1 MCYNLLEHKNFTNPT
16 NRGVWDMNNK
26 KFTVAIIGL
35 GARGAESYGRLMHSM
50 KDKFEITALCDVD
63 ELKLEKY
70 GKIFETSELFNDETE
85 FFKQKRAD
93 ALVIATL
100 DRDHVRQC
108 ERALEL
114 KYDVLLEKP
123 ITDDLGECEMLLNA
137 HKKYGGKVV
146 VCHVLR
152 YAPAFIELKK
162 VLDSG
167 ECGELVMIDTIEQ
180 VSYWHQAHSFVRG
193 NWRNREQTSP
203 MILQKCC
210 HDLDLLQY
218 YANSKCETLSSIGDL
233 KHFKKSN
240 QPEGAADRCE
250 ECKYVDE
257 CCYSARGIY
266 IGNWKAIGSPD
277 NCWPYNMLTTEYPLT
292 EENIRNAIKTGP
304 YGRCVYACDNDVVDH
319 QIVSMTFENGVKA
332 NLRMTAFTQ
341 GGGRIMKFYCTKGE
355 FELDEATN
363 IITVRVFSKPDKI
376 IDVNALI
383 DKSDNHGGGD
393 AGLIKAFYET
403 LCGRGSPTAL
413 ESSVESHIMAL
424 KAEQSRLKKGELLK
438 VHD

>member
-1 MCYNLLEHKNFTNPT
+1 MS
-16 NRGVWDMNNK
+16 NK
-26 KFTVAIIGL
+26 KFMVAIIGL
-35 GARGAESYGRLMHSM
+35 GARGAESYGRIMLSM

-63 ELKLEKY
+63 EGKLNKY
-70 GKIFETSELFNDETE
+70 GKIFGTKELFNDETE

-93 ALVIATL
+93 ALIIATL

-123 ITDDLGECEMLLNA
+123 ITDDLVECERLLNA
-137 HKKYGGKVV
+137 HKKYGGNVV

-218 YANSKCETLSSIGDL
+218 YAGSKCKTLSSIGDL
-233 KHFKKSN
+233 KHFKKCN

-277 NCWPYNMLTTEYPLT
+277 NCWPYNMLTPKLPLT
-292 EENIRNAIKTGP
+292 EENIEEAIKTGP

-319 QIVSMTFENGVKA
+319 QIVAMTFENGVKA

-363 IITVRVFSKPDKI
+363 IVIVRVFNKPDRT
-376 IDVNALI
+376 IDVSKLI
-383 DKSDNHGGGD
+383 DKSDNHAGGD
-393 AGLIKAFYET
+393 AGLINAFYEA
-403 LCGRGSPTAL
+403 LCGNGSPTAL
-413 ESSVESHIMAL
+413 ESSIESHLMAL
-424 KAEQSRLKKGELLK
+424 KAEQSRLNKGELLK
-438 VHD
+438 VH

>member
-1 MCYNLLEHKNFTNPT
+1 MS
-16 NRGVWDMNNK
+16 NK

-35 GARGAESYGRLMHSM
+35 GARGAESYGRIMLSM

-63 ELKLEKY
+63 EEKLNKY
-70 GKIFETSELFNDETE
+70 GKIFGTKKLFNDETE

-93 ALVIATL
+93 ALIIATL

-123 ITDDLGECEMLLNA
+123 ITDDLVECERLLNA
-137 HKKYGGKVV
+137 HKKYGGNVV

-218 YANSKCETLSSIGDL
+218 YAGSKCKTLSSIGDL
-233 KHFKKSN
+233 KHFKKCN

-277 NCWPYNMLTTEYPLT
+277 NCWPYNMLTPKLPLT
-292 EENIRNAIKTGP
+292 EENIEEAIKTGP

-319 QIVSMTFENGVKA
+319 QIVAMTFENGVKA

-363 IITVRVFSKPDKI
+363 IVTVRVFNKPDRT
-376 IDVNALI
+376 IDVSKLI
-383 DKSDNHGGGD
+383 DKSDNHAGGD
-393 AGLIKAFYET
+393 AGLINAFYEA
-403 LCGRGSPTAL
+403 LCGNGSPTAL
-413 ESSVESHIMAL
+413 ESSIESHLMAL
-424 KAEQSRLKKGELLK
+424 KAEQSRLNKGELLK
-438 VHD
+438 VH

>member
-1 MCYNLLEHKNFTNPT
+1 
-16 NRGVWDMNNK
+16 MNNK

-35 GARGAESYGRLMHSM
+35 GARGAESYGRLVHSM

-63 ELKLEKY
+63 EQKLKKY
-70 GKIFETSELFNDETE
+70 DKIFETSELFNDETE

-93 ALVIATL
+93 ALIIATL

-123 ITDDLGECEMLLNA
+123 ITDDLDECERLLNA

-218 YANSKCETLSSIGDL
+218 YANSKCKTLSSIGDL
-233 KHFKKSN
+233 KHFKKCN

-319 QIVSMTFENGVKA
+319 QIVSMTFENGIKA

-341 GGGRIMKFYCTKGE
+341 SGGRIMKFYCTKGE

-363 IITVRVFSKPDKI
+363 IVTIRVFNKPDRI

-393 AGLIKAFYET
+393 AGLINAFYET

-413 ESSVESHIMAL
+413 ESSVESHLMAL
-424 KAEQSRLKKGELLK
+424 KAEQSRLKKGELLR

>member
-1 MCYNLLEHKNFTNPT
+1 MEK
-16 NRGVWDMNNK
+16 K
-26 KFTVAIIGL
+26 KFSVAIIGL
-35 GARGAESYGRLMHSM
+35 GARGAESYGRLMYSM
-50 KDKFEITALCDVD
+50 NDKFEIRALCDVNV
-63 ELKLEKY
+63 EKLQKY
-70 GKIFETSELFNDETE
+70 GEIFGVTELYDNETE
-85 FFKQKRAD
+85 FFKAKRAD
-93 ALVIATL
+93 VIVIATL

-114 KYDVLLEKP
+114 GYDVLLEKP
-123 ITDDLGECEMLLNA
+123 ITDDLAECKRLLSA
-137 HKKYGGKVV
+137 HEKYGGRVV

-167 ECGELVMIDTIEQ
+167 KCGDLVMIDTIEQ

-210 HDLDLLQY
+210 HDLDLLQF
-218 YANSKCETLSSIGDL
+218 YAGSKCDTLSSIGDL
-233 KHFKKSN
+233 RHFKKCN
-240 QPEGAADRCE
+240 QPDGAADRCT
-250 ECKYVDE
+250 ECKYVNE

-266 IGNWKAIGSPD
+266 VGNWKSIGSPD
-277 NCWPYNMLTTEYPLT
+277 NCWPYNMLTTKLPLT
-292 EENIRNAIKTGP
+292 EENIEEAIRTGP

-319 QIVSMTFENGVKA
+319 QIVTMTFENGIKA

-355 FELDEATN
+355 FELDEGTN
-363 IITVRVFSKPDKI
+363 VIAVRVFNKPDEI
-376 IDVNALI
+376 IDVNSVI

-393 AGLIKAFYET
+393 AGLINAFYDA
-403 LCGRGSPTAL
+403 LCGTCSPTAL
-413 ESSVESHIMAL
+413 ESSVESHLMAL
-424 KAEQSRLKKGELLK
+424 KAEESRVKKGVLLK